1 MKPRAQH
8 TKPFYTGGR
17 SVVRCDGS
25 GEKCFEYIDRVEE
38 TFRLPPMQSIGHDGC
53 RL

>member
-1 MKPRAQH
+1 MKPPAQH
-8 TKPFYTGGR
+8 TKPFYKGRR

-25 GEKCFEYIDRVEE
+25 GEKCFECIDRVEE
-38 TFRLPPMQSIGHDGC
+38 TFRLPPMQSLGLNGC